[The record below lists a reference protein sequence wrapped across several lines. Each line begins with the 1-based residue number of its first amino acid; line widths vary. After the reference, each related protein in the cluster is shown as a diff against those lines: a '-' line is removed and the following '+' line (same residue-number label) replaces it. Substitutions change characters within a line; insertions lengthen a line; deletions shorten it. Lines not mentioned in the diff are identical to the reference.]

1 MAAAGEA
8 ASNVHT
14 VAAAAEELGSS
25 VQEIGRQVGG
35 STELAHLAVSEAD
48 QTSVLMHELSS
59 AVARISEPLGHDTAD
74 RAGLSD
80 A

>member
-1 MAAAGEA
+1 MGEA

-25 VQEIGRQVGG
+25 VQEIGWQVGG
-35 STELAHLAVSEAD
+35 SAELAHLAVSEAD
-48 QTSVLMHELSS
+48 QTSVLVHELSS
-59 AVARISEPLGHDTAD
+59 AVTRIGQPVGHDTAD
-74 RAGLSD
+74 GAGLSD